1 MKPIPISH
9 EYEWVDPTT
18 IEPKKLSGLTKGI
31 LIGLGIVIV
40 FWALVFIIAGTMLVL
55 H

>member
-9 EYEWVDPTT
+9 ENEWVDPTT
-18 IEPKKLSGLTKGI
+18 IEPKKISGVKLGLI
-31 LIGLGIVIV
+31 IGLVIV
-40 FWALVFIIAGTMLVL
+40 VLFWLAVIILGTALLVL

>member
-1 MKPIPISH
+1 MKPIPIS
-9 EYEWVDPTT
+9 EDWIDPRTL
-18 IEPKKLSGLTKGI
+18 PDKKLSGLARGAI
-31 LIGLGIVIV
+31 IGLIVVFV